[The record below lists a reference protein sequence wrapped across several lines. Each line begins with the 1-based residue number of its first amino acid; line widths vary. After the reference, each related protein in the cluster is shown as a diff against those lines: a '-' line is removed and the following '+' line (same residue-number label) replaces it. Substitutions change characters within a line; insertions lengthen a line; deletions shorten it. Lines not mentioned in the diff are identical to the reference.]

1 MLRGG
6 ALDGFLGALRDWP
19 DADGRPLG
27 ERASPLYP
35 PDTRRIACPHA
46 GSRAGLPMNVTALA
60 QVRPHRD
67 RNLATLAAACG
78 PAPTVADALRACS
91 ALIVA
96 PVVCRMAAPDAPI
109 PVEVAA
115 LYKTTIGFHQLLVS
129 LLLDTE
135 GLAALPASELDDSDA
150 LLAALEAGGWL
161 VGTVEVCAGAPADF
175 AATWDVLTGR
185 RAPPDVA
192 PYPTPRGAWAVEVTG
207 LAVALVLATA
217 DLLTAGNRDGIE
229 GFGGPAPPIATWP
242 LGARL
247 WRQRPTPWL
256 VAATARA
263 DRTAS
268 QAARL
273 FATCPPAVVRFLAEA
288 PAATDHRE
296 LEALYLSLVA
306 EPDGG
311 G

>member
-1 MLRGG
+1 MSALEAWLGG
-6 ALDGFLGALRDWP
+6 LRDWV

-35 PDTRRIACPHA
+35 PDTRRVACPYA
-46 GSRAGLPMNVTALA
+46 GSREGRPMNVTSLA
-60 QVRPHRD
+60 QVRPHRE

-78 PAPTVADALRACS
+78 PSPTVARLLQGCS
-91 ALIVA
+91 ALVA
-96 PVVCRMAAPDAPI
+96 LPVASRLASPDAPI

-135 GLAALPASELDDSDA
+135 ALAGTPAAELDGAEA

-161 VGTVEVCAGAPADF
+161 VGQVEVCAGAPADI

-185 RAPPDVA
+185 RPAPAVE
-192 PYPTPRGAWAVEVTG
+192 PYPTGLGPWATEATG
-207 LAVALVLATA
+207 LGVALVLATA
-217 DLLTAGNRDGIE
+217 DLLTRGNREGLD
-229 GFGGPAPPIATWP
+229 GFGAPEPPVAEWP

-263 DRTAS
+263 DRTA
-268 QAARL
+268 ALAPRL
-273 FATCPPAVVRFLAEA
+273 FEVCPASVTRFVEEA
-288 PAATDHRE
+288 PRVRDHRE
-296 LEALYLSLVA
+296 LEVLFRSVA
-306 EPDGG
+306 EGVSG
-311 G
+311 R

>member
-1 MLRGG
+1 MRRGG
-6 ALDGFLGALRDWP
+6 ALDGFLGALRDWQ
-19 DADGRPLG
+19 DTDGRPLG

-35 PDTRRIACPHA
+35 ADTRRVACPYS
-46 GSRAGLPMNVTALA
+46 GGRAGLPMNVTALA

-67 RNLATLAAACG
+67 HNLAMLAAACG
-78 PAPTVADALRACS
+78 PNPTVAGLLRACS
-91 ALIVA
+91 ALVAA
-96 PVVCRMAAPDAPI
+96 PVVCRMEAPGAPI

-135 GLAALPASELDDSDA
+135 GLAALPAAELDDSDA
-150 LLAALEAGGWL
+150 LLAALEGGGWL

-185 RAPPDVA
+185 RAPPAVA
-192 PYPTPRGAWAVEVTG
+192 PAPAPLGPWAVEATG

-217 DLLTAGNRDGIE
+217 DLLTAGNREGLD
-229 GFGGPAPPIATWP
+229 GFGAVGAPVASWP

-247 WRQRPTPWL
+247 WRDRPTPWL

-268 QAARL
+268 QAAHL
-273 FATCPPAVVRFLAEA
+273 FEAAPAPVARFLAEA
-288 PAATDHRE
+288 PRARDHRE
-296 LEALYLSLVA
+296 LEALYLSLA
-306 EPDGG
+306 TEP
-311 G
+311 